1 MVAHSQ
7 QNYLMMWGAEIARKG
22 NEFGAVTGRPRRC
35 GWFDAVAIRRAIQ
48 LNSIS
53 GFCMTK
59 LDVLDGFDE
68 VKSVL
73 HTKCQMVKSLNM
85 RH

>member
-1 MVAHSQ
+1 M
-7 QNYLMMWGAEIARKG
+7 GAEIVRKG

-35 GWFDAVAIRRAIQ
+35 GCFDAVAIRRAIQ

-59 LDVLDGFDE
+59 LDVLM
-68 VKSVL
+68 VL
-73 HTKCQMVKSLNM
+73 MK
-85 RH
+85 

>member
-1 MVAHSQ
+1 MYKRQ
-7 QNYLMMWGAEIARKG
+7 
-22 NEFGAVTGRPRRC
+22 VTGRPRRC

-68 VKSVL
+68 VSKHL
-73 HTKCQMVKSLNM
+73 IFRQL
-85 RH
+85 